1 MSGELTQL
9 AAAAPAAAGLAVF
22 DTALGPCGVVWS
34 AAGIVGVQFPE
45 ATLDRIRARLGSRFP
60 GTPEAEPPPAVAAA
74 IEGVRSLLAGDATD
88 LRSVELD
95 LAAIPDFDRRV
106 YEVTRAIPP
115 GATRTY
121 GEVAASM
128 GAPGEAREVGRAL
141 GDNPI
146 PIIVPCHRVTAAGG
160 KLGGFSARGG
170 VATKRRLLG
179 VESGA
184 LHDPGTLF
192 DPSL

>member
-1 MSGELTQL
+1 MSRDLSREPT
-9 AAAAPAAAGLAVF
+9 AGFAVF
-22 DTALGPCGVVWS
+22 ETALGPCGVVWT
-34 AAGIVGVQFPE
+34 AAGIAGVQFPE
-45 ATLDRIRARLGSRFP
+45 ATLERIRARLSSRFP
-60 GTPEAEPPPAVAAA
+60 GTPEVEAPPAVAAA
-74 IEGVRSLLAGDATD
+74 IEGIRSLLAGDATD
-88 LRSVELD
+88 LGSIELD
-95 LAAIPDFDRRV
+95 LTGVPEFDRCV

-121 GEVAASM
+121 GEVATSM

-141 GDNPI
+141 GDNPF

-179 VESGA
+179 VEGGA

-192 DPSL
+192 DPTVR